1 VSDHGH
7 PSARQ
12 RHEDAAFERACSR
25 APSGDVAEL
34 ARREQRVRDVERLR
48 IAGVL
53 VQDTVETDFQG
64 CVG

>member
-1 VSDHGH
+1 M
-7 PSARQ
+7 
-12 RHEDAAFERACSR
+12 
-25 APSGDVAEL
+25 VAEL
-34 ARREQRVRDVERLR
+34 ARREQRVRERVERRR